1 MKKIAKDMM
10 LALLLFITAGTAT
23 MGIIHYQENRDG
35 GLVLSVVSLLLF
47 FLLLFGKNED

>member
-1 MKKIAKDMM
+1 MKQIAKDIM

-23 MGIIHYQENRDG
+23 MGIIHYQEHRDG

>member
-1 MKKIAKDMM
+1 MKQIAKDIM
-10 LALLLFITAGTAT
+10 LVLMLFITAGTAT

>member
-1 MKKIAKDMM
+1 MKKIATDMM

>member
-1 MKKIAKDMM
+1 MV
-10 LALLLFITAGTAT
+10 LALMLFITAGTFVI
-23 MGIIHYQENRDG
+23 GILHYQEHRDG